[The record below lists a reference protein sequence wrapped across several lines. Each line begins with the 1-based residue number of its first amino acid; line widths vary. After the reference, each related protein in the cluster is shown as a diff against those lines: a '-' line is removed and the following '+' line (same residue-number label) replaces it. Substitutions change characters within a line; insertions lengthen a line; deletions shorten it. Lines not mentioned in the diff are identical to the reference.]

1 MLMSIIQDQY
11 GEIVLSESIRG
22 KCGSESKISSACMLF
37 SQMDI
42 VDKKLIDLQDVCV
55 YSTLCFT
62 AWQVVHELLN

>member
-1 MLMSIIQDQY
+1 MSIIQDQY
-11 GEIVLSESIRG
+11 GKMVLSESLSG
-22 KCGSESKISSACMLF
+22 KYKISIACMLF
-37 SQMDI
+37 NQMDI